1 MELICSLSSGYARKV
16 RILAYEFG
24 LADQMTITVVA
35 PRESSDYLWQF
46 NPLGKVPT
54 FRNGDVVLYDSQV
67 IAEYLV
73 ETYRPEW
80 MLSTGLDRWQ
90 SKTRLSMLNGLSDAA
105 STLRKAITETPPNQA
120 GVALQMGKIERTLQ
134 HIEATWDGLESEVSL
149 ATIALLSAYEWLLVR
164 IPERDW
170 TTIAPRV
177 EQWYQTFK
185 QRPSVEATPYPAP

>member
-1 MELICSLSSGYARKV
+1 MELICSLSSGYARKI
-16 RILAYEFG
+16 RILAHEFG
-24 LADQMTITVVA
+24 LEDQMKITIVS

-54 FRNGDVVLYDSQV
+54 FRDGDHVIYDSQV

-73 ETYRPEW
+73 ATHKPEW
-80 MLSTGLDRWQ
+80 LRSTGLDEWQ

-105 STLRKAITETPPNQA
+105 STLRKAMNENPPNTT
-120 GVALQMGKIERTLQ
+120 GIALQSGKIERVLH
-134 HIEATWDGLESEVSL
+134 HIAATWDGLEEEVSL
-149 ATIALLSAYEWLLVR
+149 ATFALLSAYEWLLVR

-170 TTIAPRV
+170 SAVSPRI

-185 QRPSVEATPYPAP
+185 QRPSVQATPYPAP

>member
-16 RILAYEFG
+16 RILAHEFG
-24 LADQMTITVVA
+24 LMDQLKVTVVA
-35 PRESSDYLWQF
+35 PRESSDYLWPL

-54 FRNGDVVLYDSQV
+54 FRVDDMVIYDSQV

-80 MLSTGLDRWQ
+80 MLSTGLNRWQ

-105 STLRKAITETPPNQA
+105 STLRKAMNETPPNQT
-120 GVALQMGKIERTLQ
+120 GIALQMGKIERTLR
-134 HIEATWDGLESEVSL
+134 HVEASWDGLETELSL

-164 IPERDW
+164 IPEHDW

-185 QRPSVEATPYPAP
+185 QRPSVQATPYPAP